1 MKVLLISDIHSNLSA
16 LDAVLERARYDD
28 VIFLG
33 DAVDYGPSPFEV
45 YSRLKRMR
53 AKRVVGNHDVA
64 AAFGLDCRS
73 SPRTHEAAVRTRE
86 RITYQRTP
94 RRALQMLGRA
104 EKTLDL
110 AYGDLRVRALHAAPG
125 DELYRY
131 ITKEEAAGLEV
142 EGVNLLLLGHTH
154 VPYEIKDG
162 ARWIVNPGSVGMP
175 KDGDPRASYAVLD
188 TSAREVQLERAD
200 YDVELV
206 VSELRHLIGDERS
219 IFEQLANG
227 LRTGGR

>member
-1 MKVLLISDIHSNLSA
+1 
-16 LDAVLERARYDD
+16 
-28 VIFLG
+28 
-33 DAVDYGPSPFEV
+33 
-45 YSRLKRMR
+45 
-53 AKRVVGNHDVA
+53 
-64 AAFGLDCRS
+64 
-73 SPRTHEAAVRTRE
+73 
-86 RITYQRTP
+86 
-94 RRALQMLGRA
+94 MLGRA

-162 ARWIVNPGSVGMP
+162 TRWIVNPGSVGMP

-188 TSAREVQLERAD
+188 TSTRDVQLERVD

-206 VSELRHLIGDERS
+206 VSELRQLIGDERS

>member
-1 MKVLLISDIHSNLSA
+1 LKVLLISDIHSNFSA

-33 DAVDYGPSPFEV
+33 DVVDYGPSPFEV

-86 RITYQRTP
+86 RITFQRTP

-162 ARWIVNPGSVGMP
+162 TRWIVNPGSVGMP

-188 TSAREVQLERAD
+188 TSAREVQLERVD

-206 VSELRHLIGDERS
+206 VSELRQLIGDERS